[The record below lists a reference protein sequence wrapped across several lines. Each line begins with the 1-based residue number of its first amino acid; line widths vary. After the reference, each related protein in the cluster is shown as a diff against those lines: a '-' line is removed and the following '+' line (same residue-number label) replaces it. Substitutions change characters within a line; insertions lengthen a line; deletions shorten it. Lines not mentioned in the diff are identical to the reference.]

1 LLSLNQR
8 CTSKYNLGKKQ
19 IKKGGKMIPERIF
32 FESLKVIKRQEKL
45 IFNLM
50 LVTLNRGSVE
60 ERLLA
65 IKVLFE
71 NLYRPVVSGSLR
83 DIIRER
89 SREVLRIVAEKDK
102 SEEVRNEA
110 KRMGKLNIG

>member
-1 LLSLNQR
+1 
-8 CTSKYNLGKKQ
+8 
-19 IKKGGKMIPERIF
+19 MIPERIF